1 MLSDSIMAFGVF
13 FLLFAIIIGM
23 ALCLGMVFVAFGI
36 QGEAQSIAVAEGRM
50 GYYTTDEQAAI
61 NQYIDSYSQQHNVN
75 PLEAAVT
82 TSNPDSN
89 NPAPY
94 GANVTA
100 TLSMPF
106 KFQIGSIVTLPLTLT
121 GNGRSI
127 SAYVPALQ

>member
-13 FLLFAIIIGM
+13 FLLFAIVIGM
-23 ALCLGMVFVAFGI
+23 ALCLGMVFVDFGI

-50 GYYTTDEQAAI
+50 GYYTADEQAAV

-75 PLEAAVT
+75 PSDAAVT
-82 TSNPDSN
+82 TSNPDSS
-89 NPAPY
+89 NPAPLRHQC
-94 GANVTA
+94 TA